1 MVSTAGD
8 QLGFDLSLHVIM
20 FHEAIA
26 RRLRVTNSEHKL
38 LDVVAQHPD
47 GVSPSDLAS
56 RTGLSNPA
64 ITKLVSSLEAA
75 GYVSRRRNEADGRSV
90 LVQLAGGYEA
100 TVRPSSLR
108 LSQRIQ
114 AMNSTFSPE
123 ETAAIER
130 WLTGVIDALKA
141 ETEFLEAA
149 TE

>member
-1 MVSTAGD
+1 MSTGD
-8 QLGFDLSLHVIM
+8 QLGSDLSLRVIM

-26 RRLRVTNSEHKL
+26 RRLGITNSEHKL
-38 LDVVAQHPD
+38 LDVVAQHPE

-90 LVQLAGGYEA
+90 LVELAGGYDV
-100 TVRPSSLR
+100 TMRPSTSR
-108 LSQRIQ
+108 ISERIHALS
-114 AMNSTFSPE
+114 STFSPE
-123 ETAAIER
+123 EVAAIER
-130 WLTGVIDALKA
+130 WLTGVIDVLKA
-141 ETEFLEAA
+141 ETQLLEAA